1 MARVATIFRRLLTL
15 LGFLALGIVCTGLL
29 VSAGAYLHSEGF
41 LSRWKH
47 LPGIVKFQELIEVT
61 SQDLFARG
69 VDEKSYFWNL
79 NCAKETECGQ
89 WLQREPQP
97 RVMPGQYEAQSSD
110 CTQFYDDF
118 VFFPKLAEDVVDCR
132 AGTYSGPGSG
142 TIAYYALTRNGQ
154 IYAWSHAGSQIADV
168 LLILL
173 TVVLG
178 SCTGAAAFVKTSRQ
192 GK

>member
-47 LPGIVKFQELIEVT
+47 LPGIVKFQEFIEVT

-69 VDEKSYFWNL
+69 VDERSYFWSL

-97 RVMPGQYEAQSSD
+97 RLMPGHDEAQSPD

-132 AGTYSGPGSG
+132 AATYSGPGSG
-142 TIAYYALTRNGQ
+142 TVVYYALTRNGE
-154 IYAWSHAGSQIADV
+154 IYAWSRTGSQIVDIF
-168 LLILL
+168 LILL
-173 TVVLG
+173 AVVLG
-178 SCTGAAAFVKTSRQ
+178 LGVGVAAFVKTSRQ